1 MTNNGVG
8 DLGQQLLFGSY
19 KLWTLSQVSVIN
31 FIYVMIAV
39 IIWYN
44 IWVKNLGGNR
54 FDYLKSI
61 VEIPIEKNVEG
72 LDKRHLFYT
81 TRSLSI
87 LIEFFKEMLSTF
99 KQDYW
104 ST

>member
-44 IWVKNLGGNR
+44 IWVKNLGG
-54 FDYLKSI
+54 KKI
-61 VEIPIEKNVEG
+61 VLFKNV
-72 LDKRHLFYT
+72 
-81 TRSLSI
+81 
-87 LIEFFKEMLSTF
+87 
-99 KQDYW
+99 
-104 ST
+104 

>member
-44 IWVKNLGGNR
+44 IWVKNLGG
-54 FDYLKSI
+54 
-61 VEIPIEKNVEG
+61 
-72 LDKRHLFYT
+72 KRVDHLNQY
-81 TRSLSI
+81 S
-87 LIEFFKEMLSTF
+87 
-99 KQDYW
+99 
-104 ST
+104 

>member
-1 MTNNGVG
+1 
-8 DLGQQLLFGSY
+8 
-19 KLWTLSQVSVIN
+19 
-31 FIYVMIAV
+31 MIAV

-44 IWVKNLGGNR
+44 IWVKNLG
-54 FDYLKSI
+54 